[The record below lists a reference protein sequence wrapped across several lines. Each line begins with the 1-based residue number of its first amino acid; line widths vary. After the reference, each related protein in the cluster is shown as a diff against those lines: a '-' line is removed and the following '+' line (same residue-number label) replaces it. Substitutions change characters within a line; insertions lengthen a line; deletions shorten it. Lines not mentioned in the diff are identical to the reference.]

1 MEELTPAMGQPGPPA
16 FFVLF
21 SCSFIEGGESNG

>member
-1 MEELTPAMGQPGPPA
+1 MGQAGPPA

-21 SCSFIEGGESNG
+21 SCGFMEGGESKWIRSN